1 MKFKMWKSVKNDYAM
16 AAAFSGI
23 ILGIMFMLFYT
34 VVSVN
39 NRFIE
44 VDKMIEL
51 GFVPQ
56 TYVSFTLAIFLML
69 VIIVSLICFIRRCRY
84 IKSFADVTD
93 TVKAKVIR
101 FKHIKNGFKAEVEFP
116 FKGETYRKKVKV
128 MLTAATRE
136 LMEGSEVEL
145 LIKDGDPNQTLVAG
159 LFFE

>member
-1 MKFKMWKSVKNDYAM
+1 MKFKMWKSVKNDYAL

-23 ILGIMFMLFYT
+23 ILGIVFMLFYT

-56 TYVSFTLAIFLML
+56 TYVSFTLAIILLL

-116 FKGETYRKKVKV
+116 FKGETFRKNVKV
-128 MLTAATRE
+128 MLSAATKELRE
-136 LMEGSEVEL
+136 NSEVEL
-145 LIKDGDPNQTLVAG
+145 LIKDGNPKQTLIAG